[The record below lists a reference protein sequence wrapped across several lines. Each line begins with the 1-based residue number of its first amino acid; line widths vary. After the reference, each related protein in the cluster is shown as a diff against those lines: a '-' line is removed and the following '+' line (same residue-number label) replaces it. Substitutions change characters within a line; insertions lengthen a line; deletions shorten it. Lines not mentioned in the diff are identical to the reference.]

1 MCCIRSVTLVGE
13 KGRRVLKDVV
23 KQAKCPV
30 KSRVVPY
37 EVVVRYRDKIRHLE
51 KEVKQ
56 IMKQEEE
63 EKQVKRSLSHHTH
76 TFVCS

>member
-1 MCCIRSVTLVGE
+1 MHMYVHVCEGLNWFLHCTCIRSVTLVGE

-56 IMKQEEE
+56 IMKQEE
-63 EKQVKRSLSHHTH
+63 
-76 TFVCS
+76 

>member
-1 MCCIRSVTLVGE
+1 MTLVGE
-13 KGRRVLKDVV
+13 KERRVLKDIV
-23 KQAKCPV
+23 KQAKYPV

-51 KEVKQ
+51 KELKQ

-63 EKQVKRSLSHHTH
+63 EKQVRGIIYSVPHS
-76 TFVCS
+76 